1 MYVIIYI
8 INLLNI
14 QRSANCKQEKSKNAN
29 QKLMMLII
37 HLYMLRSN
45 FDL

>member
-29 QKLMMLII
+29 QKLKVHIRVIYSLW
-37 HLYMLRSN
+37 
-45 FDL
+45 